1 MDTKLKERI
10 REKLNVGF
18 NGLKPDIRKPAIEN
32 LTEIIE
38 DIYSE
43 VEQLNDTKVSSSEIK
58 LLIQEMHSRFDK
70 TDMKLES
77 LINEL
82 HTYQKVTDKRFED
95 MMHHS
100 DKRFEVVDKRF
111 EDLIHYMDKRFSSL
125 QWFIGIGFTLL
136 AALITIFTYFN
147 QLPNVAP

>member
-43 VEQLNDTKVSSSEIK
+43 VEQSKDTKVSSADIK
-58 LLIQEMHSRFDK
+58 LLIQEMNSRFDENDK
-70 TDMKLES
+70 RWEANDKRWDDM
-77 LINEL
+77 L
-82 HTYQKVTDKRFED
+82 HYIDKRFEA
-95 MMHHS
+95 
-100 DKRFEVVDKRF
+100 VDKRF
-111 EDLIHYMDKRFSSL
+111 EDLIHYMDKRFLSL

-147 QLPNVAP
+147 QLPVATP